1 MIPMTSEKPKLTDPR
16 SFAFILVGTAL
27 PILIALVTKS
37 WASGRGDTIA
47 VGPSG
52 AEICLASTCASVS
65 FSKLGMG
72 GEVGAFAVLSI
83 IAGIAAIATAAL
95 FGGLALANKSD
106 KLPPFVVGHAAFGA
120 AAFAMFVFALRVGG
134 GDEVSLSWGPLFG
147 LGGVGAG
154 WYMFRR
160 LQKTLP
166 AKVAAFAPVVA
177 GTSTD
182 NERMFGGAAAPVAA
196 APTPTASAAPT
207 DQPTRCP
214 KCKGPVEYIPQYQRS
229 WCAKCR
235 QYA

>member
-1 MIPMTSEKPKLTDPR
+1 MTSEKPGLTDPR

-52 AEICLASTCASVS
+52 AEICLASTCAGVP
-65 FSKLGMG
+65 FEKLGMG

-83 IAGIAAIATAAL
+83 ISGIAAMLAAAV
-95 FGGLALANKSD
+95 FGGLVLANKSD
-106 KLPPFVVGHAAFGA
+106 KLPPVVAGHAAFGA
-120 AAFAMFVFALRVGG
+120 AAFSMFLFAIRVGG

-154 WYMFRR
+154 WFMLRR

-166 AKVAAFAPVVA
+166 AKVATFTPTVA
-177 GTSTD
+177 GASTGP
-182 NERMFGGAAAPVAA
+182 MFGETPPTAAAAPVG
-196 APTPTASAAPT
+196 
-207 DQPTRCP
+207 QPTTCP
-214 KCKGPVEYIPQYQRS
+214 KCKGPVEYVAQYQRS